1 MVERIREALFS
12 SVLPMSPPPGEQEK
26 HTVQT
31 PPLRQLVRSDAPQN
45 GWPGRTSCVPGKSS
59 KQEHADFATATKN
72 LRESAPPAPANAI
85 ATCRK
90 KKKKYREKQLRQQD
104 KELESLCSPCCRQ
117 LRRFALFYFSF
128 GQRSRSE
135 STLFLFAI
143 SFSPVSAAKISESP
157 GAALSCVV
165 ERTARP
171 RERALADAC
180 QGLGGGGGPS
190 SANNQ
195 NRLGPAV

>member
-1 MVERIREALFS
+1 MCARQELQTRARRFCYSYEKPERERAAG
-12 SVLPMSPPPGEQEK
+12 PGECNC
-26 HTVQT
+26 HL
-31 PPLRQLVRSDAPQN
+31 P
-45 GWPGRTSCVPGKSS
+45 
-59 KQEHADFATATKN
+59 
-72 LRESAPPAPANAI
+72 
-85 ATCRK
+85 K

-143 SFSPVSAAKISESP
+143 AFSPVSAAKISESP